1 MNHHATLLRSSRPL
15 DFQYETDNSVS
26 LFSFERLGIDNAR
39 QIATDAQLKPVSG
52 AEQVFVLRTLFVT
65 HEAQNALL
73 KLFEEPPAGLSFV
86 LVLPP
91 AVQLLPTLLSRIGQE
106 VAEQPDVVINQP
118 WVDFLAATP
127 ADRLTQIDL
136 WQKTKESNWLQAIT
150 AGVHTISYTEVPVGA
165 LPAIQLVGEQ
175 LGTRGASN
183 KMLLEHLALIL
194 PLRN

>member
-73 KLFEEPPAGLSFV
+73 KLFEEPPAGLSFI

>member
-15 DFQYETDNSVS
+15 DFQYETDNPVS

-39 QIATDAQLKPVSG
+39 QIAVDAQLRPVSG

>member
-1 MNHHATLLRSSRPL
+1 MNHHATLFRRSRPL

>member
-1 MNHHATLLRSSRPL
+1 MHHHATLIRSLHPL
-15 DFQYETDNSVS
+15 EFQFETDNPVS

-39 QIATDAQLKPVSG
+39 QIAVDAQLRPVSG

-91 AVQLLPTLLSRIGQE
+91 AVQLLSTLQSRIGTE
-106 VAEQPDVVINQP
+106 LTDTPDVAANQP
-118 WVDFLAATP
+118 WLDFLAAAP

-150 AGVHTISYTEVPVGA
+150 AGVHTISYAEVPVGA

-175 LGTRGASN
+175 LATRGASN

>member
-15 DFQYETDNSVS
+15 DFQYETDNPVS

-39 QIATDAQLKPVSG
+39 QIAVDAQLRPVSG

-118 WVDFLAATP
+118 WVDFLTAAP

-150 AGVHTISYTEVPVGA
+150 AGVHTISYAEVPVVA